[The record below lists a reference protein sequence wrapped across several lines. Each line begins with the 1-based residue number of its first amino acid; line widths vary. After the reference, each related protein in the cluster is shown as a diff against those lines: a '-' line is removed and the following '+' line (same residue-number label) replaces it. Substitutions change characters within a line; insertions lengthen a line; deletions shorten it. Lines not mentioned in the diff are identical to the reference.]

1 MGPIFPSFC
10 IQSMAL
16 IDFLLLRGVPLQR
29 RRDRSTDAW
38 CRLVGVVTRTFR
50 PLANLR
56 PRRCFPVSASPV
68 WSSLD
73 SFWRENPRR
82 TTTYPPYASSNISD
96 FRRRDSSLS
105 LSLSLLVARSL
116 FFHDKVID
124 IFQRNVSIGYTNVN
138 TQRDSAIQRAYD
150 DQRACFQTIQLFADF
165 LLWSSCYLFSYFFL
179 GSTFFRSH
187 LRFCQSDWLLII
199 ALVGLCSW
207 KLGGGGGLPETRGGF
222 LG

>member
-1 MGPIFPSFC
+1 MPGVVSWVSLLARF
-10 IQSMAL
+10 A
-16 IDFLLLRGVPLQR
+16 LLL
-29 RRDRSTDAW
+29 
-38 CRLVGVVTRTFR
+38 
-50 PLANLR
+50 
-56 PRRCFPVSASPV
+56 
-68 WSSLD
+68 
-73 SFWRENPRR
+73 
-82 TTTYPPYASSNISD
+82 ISD
-96 FRRRDSSLS
+96 QDDVSRCQQVPSDRLSTLFDEKIREERRPTHPTRHRTYRISVDATP

-207 KLGGGGGLPETRGGF
+207 KLGGGRGLPETRGGF

>member
-1 MGPIFPSFC
+1 MFPGVSKSRLIVSRLFLTRKSAKNDDLPTLRVIEHIGFPSTR
-10 IQSMAL
+10 
-16 IDFLLLRGVPLQR
+16 LL
-29 RRDRSTDAW
+29 
-38 CRLVGVVTRTFR
+38 
-50 PLANLR
+50 
-56 PRRCFPVSASPV
+56 
-68 WSSLD
+68 
-73 SFWRENPRR
+73 
-82 TTTYPPYASSNISD
+82 
-96 FRRRDSSLS
+96 SLS

-207 KLGGGGGLPETRGGF
+207 KLGGGRGLPETRGGF